1 MYSLQFTDGT
11 LFKRQFFYCRSK
23 ARIQFTSWAKA
34 FKVPVS
40 RDRVSPGDSISIQN
54 LPPEDLFRNRFAP
67 RRLYSKTKSPGGR
80 DYFIP
85 RRNKLS
91 PGESLFRCELGYSHI
106 AFIAKKS
113 TLFWFT
119 HLYPNYALFSSRN

>member
-80 DYFIP
+80 NYFIP
-85 RRNKLS
+85 PRNKLS
-91 PGESLFRCELGYSHI
+91 PGGEFISTRVRLWSHCIYSKPINFILAYSSLSELCSI
-106 AFIAKKS
+106 FIKK
-113 TLFWFT
+113 
-119 HLYPNYALFSSRN
+119 